1 MPLIPTGNPPAL
13 IGYYL
18 GGASLSPLVGIFPG
32 LPAIILGGVGISK
45 AQANSSAGGMGH
57 AITAI
62 VLGLIGVLVQVGIF
76 LFFGSVVLS
85 EFSP

>member
-1 MPLIPTGNPPAL
+1 MPIIPTGNPSAL

-18 GGASLSPLVGIFPG
+18 GVASLIPLVGILTG

-45 AQANSSAGGMGH
+45 AKANSSAGGMGH

-76 LFFGSVVLS
+76 LFFGTVVPS
-85 EFSP
+85 EFSL

>member
-1 MPLIPTGNPPAL
+1 MPIIPTGNPSAL

-18 GGASLSPLVGIFPG
+18 GVASLIPLVGILTG

-45 AQANSSAGGMGH
+45 AKANSSAGGMGH

-62 VLGLIGVLVQVGIF
+62 VLGFIGVLVQVGIF
-76 LFFGSVVLS
+76 LFFGTVVPS
-85 EFSP
+85 EFSL

>member
-1 MPLIPTGNPPAL
+1 MPIIPTGNPSAL

-18 GGASLSPLVGIFPG
+18 GVASLIPLVGILTG

-45 AQANSSAGGMGH
+45 AKANSSAGGMGH

-76 LFFGSVVLS
+76 LFLGTVVPS
-85 EFSP
+85 EFSL

>member
-1 MPLIPTGNPPAL
+1 MPIIPTGNPPAL

-18 GGASLSPLVGIFPG
+18 VVASLIPLVGILTG
-32 LPAIILGGVGISK
+32 LPAIILGGDGISK
-45 AQANSSAGGMGH
+45 AKANSSAGGMGH

-76 LFFGSVVLS
+76 LFLGTVVPS
-85 EFSP
+85 EFSL

>member
-1 MPLIPTGNPPAL
+1 MPIIPTGNPSAL

-18 GGASLSPLVGIFPG
+18 GVASLIPLVGILTG
-32 LPAIILGGVGISK
+32 LPAIILGGVGSSK
-45 AQANSSAGGMGH
+45 AKANSSAGGMGH

-76 LFFGSVVLS
+76 LFFGAVVPS
-85 EFSP
+85 EFSL

>member
-1 MPLIPTGNPPAL
+1 MPIIPTGNPSAL

-18 GGASLSPLVGIFPG
+18 GVASLIPLVGILTG

-45 AQANSSAGGMGH
+45 AKANSSAGGMGH

-62 VLGLIGVLVQVGIF
+62 VLGLIGVLVHVGIF
-76 LFFGSVVLS
+76 LFFGAVVFS
-85 EFSP
+85 EFPL

>member
-1 MPLIPTGNPPAL
+1 MPIIPTGNPSAL

-18 GGASLSPLVGIFPG
+18 GVASLIPLVGILTG

-62 VLGLIGVLVQVGIF
+62 VLGLIGVLVHVGVF
-76 LFFGSVVLS
+76 LFFGAVVLS
-85 EFSP
+85 EFPL

>member
-1 MPLIPTGNPPAL
+1 MPIIPTGNPSAL

-18 GGASLSPLVGIFPG
+18 GVASLIPLVGILTG

-45 AQANSSAGGMGH
+45 AKANSSAGGMGH

-62 VLGLIGVLVQVGIF
+62 VLGLIGLLVQVGIF
-76 LFFGSVVLS
+76 LFFGAVFLS
-85 EFSP
+85 EFSL